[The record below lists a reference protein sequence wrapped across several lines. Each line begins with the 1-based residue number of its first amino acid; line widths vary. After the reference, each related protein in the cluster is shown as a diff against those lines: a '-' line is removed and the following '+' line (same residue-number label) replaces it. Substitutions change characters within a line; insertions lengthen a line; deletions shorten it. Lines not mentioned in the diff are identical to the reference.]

1 MPQFKKILVPVDFSR
16 CSADAFRYGL
26 SIARQYRSRI
36 ILLHVVDFRVY
47 ESIFHIHMVPQDQAF
62 ETLKKIAVGKF
73 AEMLADFD
81 TADVE
86 VEQRVLEGH
95 PYIEIV
101 RTAAREEVDLV
112 VIGTHGRSGL
122 DHILFGSVAEKVVRK
137 APCPVL
143 AVKPKGHQFRMPGT
157 TRTTRKEDLKK

>member
-1 MPQFKKILVPVDFSR
+1 MPQFKKILVPVDFSQ
-16 CSADAFRYGL
+16 CSSDAFGYGL
-26 SIARQYRSRI
+26 SLARQYHSRI

-47 ESIFHIHMVPQDQAF
+47 ESIFHIHMMPQEQVF
-62 ETLKKIAVGKF
+62 EALKKIALGKF
-73 AEMLADFD
+73 TEMLADFD
-81 TADVE
+81 TKDVE
-86 VEQRVLEGH
+86 IEQRVLEGH

-101 RTAAREEVDLV
+101 RVAAREDIDLV

-143 AVKPKGHQFRMPGT
+143 AVKPKDYRFRMPGT
-157 TRTTRKEDLKK
+157 KRMIRKDDLKS